1 MTKSSED
8 KVIFAIDEQTIR
20 TSKYFVYK
28 DQRYEVDFDK
38 LKKNCRYIYQNRKLY
53 KDEENI
59 NLLNEEDENI
69 ELTEE
74 AIKGFISI
82 CENKKCEIS

>member
-38 LKKNCRYIYQNRKLY
+38 LNKNCRYIYQNRKLY

-74 AIKGFISI
+74 AIKGFILI